1 MQDTTTDLRVNWP
14 VRQKTSLLESE
25 GRLRHVILAS
35 QFDRERIDDLCQV
48 AEQVREI
55 AEAPKG
61 REELAKL
68 LPHLN
73 VLLYFTQPS
82 TRTFLSFS
90 AAARLLGMGVEH
102 ARDAEMS
109 SEAKGESDFDSVRM
123 FASYFDAIVMR
134 SPKADLAER
143 CAYMMNDLADA
154 KQNQRSVPIINA
166 GSGKDQH
173 PTQSLLD
180 ILTIKRTF
188 SRTHYEELRAA
199 DPKHAFSVS
208 QLDVGNKRYA
218 FCGDVGR
225 GRTIR
230 SLAELLSNYE
240 NVSMCFIAPDHPKL
254 QLSDDMRDLLLKR
267 GVEVEE
273 YATLD
278 AKVGKKW
285 LLSTVDCLYMTRV
298 QSEHDD
304 DDLKTFLKTADISG
318 CHLTL
323 PRVHRMKPYAPILH
337 PFPRDSRVMEI
348 PTEVDSDP
356 RAMYFRQARNGLWA
370 RAGLLAHIFGKDKKL
385 ADIHADFF
393 RERHDYNR

>member
-1 MQDTTTDLRVNWP
+1 MQDTSTDLRVDLP

-35 QFDRERIDDLCQV
+35 LFDRERIDDLCQV

-143 CAYMMNDLADA
+143 CA
-154 KQNQRSVPIINA
+154 S
-166 GSGKDQH
+166 
-173 PTQSLLD
+173 
-180 ILTIKRTF
+180 
-188 SRTHYEELRAA
+188 
-199 DPKHAFSVS
+199 
-208 QLDVGNKRYA
+208 
-218 FCGDVGR
+218 
-225 GRTIR
+225 
-230 SLAELLSNYE
+230 
-240 NVSMCFIAPDHPKL
+240 
-254 QLSDDMRDLLLKR
+254 
-267 GVEVEE
+267 
-273 YATLD
+273 
-278 AKVGKKW
+278 
-285 LLSTVDCLYMTRV
+285 
-298 QSEHDD
+298 
-304 DDLKTFLKTADISG
+304 
-318 CHLTL
+318 
-323 PRVHRMKPYAPILH
+323 
-337 PFPRDSRVMEI
+337 
-348 PTEVDSDP
+348 
-356 RAMYFRQARNGLWA
+356 
-370 RAGLLAHIFGKDKKL
+370 
-385 ADIHADFF
+385 
-393 RERHDYNR
+393 